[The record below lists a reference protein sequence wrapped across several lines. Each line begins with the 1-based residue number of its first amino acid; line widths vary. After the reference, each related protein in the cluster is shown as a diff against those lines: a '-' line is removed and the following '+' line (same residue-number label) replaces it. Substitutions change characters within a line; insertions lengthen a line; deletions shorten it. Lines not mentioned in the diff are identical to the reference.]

1 MSGDLIS
8 TAALTRATTCPLSA
22 GFWKNH
28 PALWPSVSLT
38 LGSQSYTEAELM
50 KLLNTPTGSP
60 ADASLILADQL
71 IAAKLNV
78 VNGAD
83 PTPISGTLADADG
96 LLGTF
101 AGKLPYKVSSKSNMG
116 KAMIADAS
124 TLQRYNTGGLTRGCA
139 H

>member
-1 MSGDLIS
+1 MR
-8 TAALTRATTCPLSA
+8 AATTCPLSG

-28 PALWPSVSLT
+28 AALWPCATLT
-38 LGSQSYTEAELM
+38 LGSQSYAEAAL
-50 KLLNTPTGSP
+50 LNILNTPTGSP

-83 PTPISGTLADADG
+83 PTAILATLADADS
-96 LLGTF
+96 LLGTV
-101 AGKLPYKVSSKSNMG
+101 AGTLPYKVSAKSTMG
-116 KAMIADAS
+116 KAMIADAN
-124 TLQRYNTGGLTRGCA
+124 TLERFNTGGMTPGCS

>member
-1 MSGDLIS
+1 MTGPA
-8 TAALTRATTCPLSA
+8 TACPLSA

-50 KLLNTPTGSP
+50 KILNTPTGSP

-96 LLGTF
+96 LLDTF
-101 AGKLPYKVSSKSNMG
+101 ASKLPYKVNSKSNMG
-116 KAMIADAS
+116 KAMIADAN
-124 TLQRYNTGGLTRGCA
+124 TLQSYNTGRLTPGCA